1 MFKNR
6 SMPFRVMEVL
16 IKGVMEHAFWRKL
29 YVLSDRSLFKVK
41 QFMENHIWVE
51 ASLFRHGPPYF
62 YKDNKHQLSYK

>member
-16 IKGVMEHAFWRKL
+16 IRGVMEHAFWRKL
-29 YVLSDRSLFKVK
+29 YVLSNRSLFKVK
-41 QFMENHIWVE
+41 QFMKNHIWVE
-51 ASLFRHGPPYF
+51 ASLLRHGPPCF